1 MRKTFTWIFF
11 EEKFKALE
19 NKLKVQAKALKE
31 ALNLQAKENKR
42 RFTELNGEAGR
53 LKAMKQELTPR
64 EVFDNAISEV
74 NKKLDIINDWKIK
87 QEGKSQ
93 LTQYI
98 PWLLAAIS
106 IVLMYTKK

>member
-11 EEKFKALE
+11 EEKLKALE
-19 NKLKVQAKALKE
+19 KALE
-31 ALNLQAKENKR
+31 LQAKEYER
-42 RFTELNGEAGR
+42 RLEGLNGEAGR
-53 LKAMKQELTPR
+53 LHKMQEQYVPR
-64 EVFDNAISEV
+64 EVFERMIDELRKELRTLSE
-74 NKKLDIINDWKIK
+74 WKTK

-106 IVLMYTKK
+106 IILMYTKR